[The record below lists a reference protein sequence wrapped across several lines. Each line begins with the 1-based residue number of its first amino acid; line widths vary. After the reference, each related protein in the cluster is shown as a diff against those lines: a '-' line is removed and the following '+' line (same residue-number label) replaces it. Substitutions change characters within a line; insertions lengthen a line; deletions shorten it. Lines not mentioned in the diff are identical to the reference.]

1 MDPFVVYIIS
11 GQKTRKYSPHPSVFQ
26 EEKMATTDK
35 YDRQLRLWG
44 ASGQRALGETCVV
57 LLRATAA
64 GTETCKNL
72 VLPGIGA
79 LYIVDDHAVIGDQYM
94 SNFFLTKTDADAG
107 KGRAQNA
114 LENLLELNPDVQGSY
129 LHVSEGLHSL
139 DLAALLV
146 AIPTTAFAGGG
157 TTIRRCIVIGS
168 DLEPTLL
175 RTVAAVCDDRR
186 TPFIAVHSYG
196 LIGLV
201 RLQTP
206 PLALLDPKPRDTVPD
221 LRLLRPFPSLQT
233 LADTIDWDHLPDHE
247 HGHVP
252 YPYILLRAM
261 TVWQTDHATINIPKT
276 MVEKQEFVA
285 TVKSMARNYDM
296 QLNFH
301 EAVNNAYLAYTER
314 VIDWD
319 RLDHIAASL
328 PPDHV
333 VLLLIS
339 ALREFC
345 QQHRPDGPLHG
356 SIPDMTAST
365 EHYVKLQGA
374 YRQQA
379 DADRDVLK
387 SFLLKAAEVV
397 VDDETMVLFC
407 QNVHD
412 LDVFQCR
419 SIHDEWS
426 VPPDGD
432 LCDDLAMVTIEGDER
447 PDQLALLWYL
457 SWRAC
462 QDFVLDHQRY
472 PGTGS
477 VTDYRPDIPLV
488 QSYLEQVVHW
498 YKLETNELVQSTLL
512 DTTKNMAYAEEMV
525 RYGAAELHTIASIVG
540 GVAAQ
545 EAVKIVTGQ
554 YTPLHYLYVY
564 NGIAS
569 TAGVY
574 KV

>member
-1 MDPFVVYIIS
+1 
-11 GQKTRKYSPHPSVFQ
+11 
-26 EEKMATTDK
+26 MATTDK

-79 LYIVDDHAVIGDQYM
+79 LYIVDDHDAAIIDDQYT
-94 SNFFLTKTDADAG
+94 SNFFLTKTDADDAG
-107 KGRAQNA
+107 KGRAQSA

-129 LHVSEGLHSL
+129 LHVSEGLRTL

-146 AIPTTAFAGGG
+146 AIPTAFAGGI
-157 TTIRRCIVIGS
+157 IRRCVVIGS
-168 DLEPTLL
+168 DLEPSLL
-175 RTVAAVCDDRR
+175 RTVAAVCDDTG

-196 LIGLV
+196 LMGLV

-233 LADTIDWDHLPDHE
+233 LADAIDFDSLPDHE

-252 YPYILLRAM
+252 YPYILMRAL
-261 TVWQTDHATINIPKT
+261 TVWQTAHAMNIPKT

-285 TVKSMARNYDM
+285 SVKSMARNYDM

-314 VIDWD
+314 IIDWD
-319 RLDHIAASL
+319 RLDNVAISL
-328 PPDHV
+328 PPDHAV
-333 VLLLIS
+333 SLLIA

-345 QQHRPDGPLHG
+345 QHHRADGPLHG
-356 SIPDMTAST
+356 SIPDVTAST
-365 EHYVKLQGA
+365 AHYVQLQGA

-379 DADRDVLK
+379 DADRNVLK
-387 SFLLKAAEVV
+387 SFLKAAV
-397 VDDETMVLFC
+397 VDDETIALFC
-407 QNVHD
+407 QNIHD

-419 SIHDEWS
+419 TIHDEWS
-426 VPPDGD
+426 VPPDSD
-432 LCDDLAMVTIEGDER
+432 LCDDLAMATMEGDER

-472 PGTGS
+472 PGTG
-477 VTDYRPDIPLV
+477 VTNYRHDIPLV
-488 QSYLEQVVHW
+488 QSYLEKVVHW

-512 DTTKNMAYAEEMV
+512 LDVATQNSTMAYAEEMV

-554 YTPLHYLYVY
+554 YMPLNYLYVY